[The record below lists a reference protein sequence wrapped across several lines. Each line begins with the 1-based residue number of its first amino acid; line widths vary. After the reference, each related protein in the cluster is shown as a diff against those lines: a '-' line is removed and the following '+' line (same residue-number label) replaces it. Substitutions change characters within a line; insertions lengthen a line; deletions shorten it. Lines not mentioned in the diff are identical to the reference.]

1 MPRCGSSV
9 LMLTPK
15 NNTHCQSAKTG
26 GFTKFEFVV
35 SAAVFAVLVAVL
47 LNRMGL
53 VQDESER
60 AQVARVLGTMRA
72 ALQFKTAELIVNSR
86 QAEAIKFL
94 DQNPMDWL
102 RERPENY
109 LGEYYSPKAGT
120 LPKGNWYFDRSNKT
134 LVYLLNNGK
143 TFEDEQLNLL
153 KFKVKFSDT
162 PGNTV
167 TSSGQASLIK
177 GVALDQVSDHDLKN

>member
-1 MPRCGSSV
+1 
-9 LMLTPK
+9 MLTPK
-15 NNTHCQSAKTG
+15 NNTRCQPANTD

-35 SAAVFAVLVAVL
+35 SAFVFCILVGVL
-47 LNRMGL
+47 LNRIGL
-53 VQDESER
+53 VQDETER

-72 ALQFKTAELIVNSR
+72 ALQFKTVELIVNSK
-86 QAEAIKFL
+86 QAEAAKFV

-102 RERPENY
+102 MDRPENY
-109 LGEYYSPKAGT
+109 LGEYYSPTAGT

-143 TFEDEQLNLL
+143 TFEGEQLNLL

-167 TSSGQASLIK
+167 TSSGQPSLIK
-177 GVALDQVSDHDLKN
+177 GIALDQVSDHDRNN